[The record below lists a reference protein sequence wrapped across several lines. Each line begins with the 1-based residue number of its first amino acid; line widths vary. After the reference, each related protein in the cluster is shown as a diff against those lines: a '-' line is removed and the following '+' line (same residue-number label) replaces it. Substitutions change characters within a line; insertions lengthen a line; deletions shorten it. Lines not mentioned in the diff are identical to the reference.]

1 MFCDLKFLF
10 YLCKIK
16 QNTAFCLKK
25 YLFYMKD
32 RIKQLMESQH
42 MSQQTFAD
50 FIGISSPTLSSIF
63 NGRTKPSIYTV
74 EAIRSKFPT
83 ISLDW
88 LMYGNGPMFKDD
100 ISSPS
105 PDQTPTQEGRLDFNS
120 EAPGL
125 PPTTSGTENRGIP
138 SNPVQKAPRVEV
150 KYLDKPKR
158 EITEIRIF
166 FNDQT
171 WETFVPKK

>member
-16 QNTAFCLKK
+16 QNTAFCLKM

-105 PDQTPTQEGRLDFNS
+105 QISPL
-120 EAPGL
+120 
-125 PPTTSGTENRGIP
+125 
-138 SNPVQKAPRVEV
+138 
-150 KYLDKPKR
+150 
-158 EITEIRIF
+158 
-166 FNDQT
+166 
-171 WETFVPKK
+171 PKKVVLILTLKHQAYLLPLLGQKTGVFHQILFRKLLVLKLNILTNQNVR

>member
-1 MFCDLKFLF
+1 
-10 YLCKIK
+10 
-16 QNTAFCLKK
+16 
-25 YLFYMKD
+25 MKD

-100 ISSPS
+100 ISSPF
-105 PDQTPTQEGRLDFNS
+105 PDQTL
-120 EAPGL
+120 
-125 PPTTSGTENRGIP
+125 
-138 SNPVQKAPRVEV
+138 
-150 KYLDKPKR
+150 
-158 EITEIRIF
+158 
-166 FNDQT
+166 
-171 WETFVPKK
+171 PKKDVLILTLKHQAYLLLLPGQKTGVFLQILFRKLLVLKLNILTNQNVR

>member
-1 MFCDLKFLF
+1 M
-10 YLCKIK
+10 
-16 QNTAFCLKK
+16 AFCLKIH
-25 YLFYMKD
+25 LFYMKD

-63 NGRTKPSIYTV
+63 NGRTKPTIYTV

-100 ISSPS
+100 TSSPS
-105 PDQTPTQEGRLDFNS
+105 SDQSPTLEGRLDFHA
-120 EAPGL
+120 EASGSL
-125 PPTTSGTENRGIP
+125 PSSSGTENKGILP
-138 SNPVQKAPRVEV
+138 NAVRKTPQVEV